1 MWLYANLVYSYDE
14 NLIYFLVLYSWDN
27 KKIRDFSFKPRSHE
41 WRGDWIVIKLNNKIK
56 IWYKIYKFMIWIKEK
71 ISNNI

>member
-27 KKIRDFSFKPRSHE
+27 KKIRDFSFKPRSHG
-41 WRGDWIVIKLNNKIK
+41 WRGDWIVIKL
-56 IWYKIYKFMIWIKEK
+56 MKEK
-71 ISNNI
+71 YDIKFINLWFE